1 MIRTIIFAI
10 ILLVLEAGGFSATSI
25 GPVAGAVAATG
36 GQGIPTACGRAPEGS
51 LQWSI
56 VAQTPDF
63 TLYRNLVGNGRICYV
78 TVDKAGRVSKPHCK
92 SEME

>member
-1 MIRTIIFAI
+1 MIRTIIFTI
-10 ILLVLEAGGFSATSI
+10 VLLVLESGGLSAT
-25 GPVAGAVAATG
+25 TR

-56 VAQTPDF
+56 VGKTPDF